1 MSESKSKLRVLDL
14 EPGTELFV
22 VNHRLERI
30 EKAVSP
36 GPGGALEYELE
47 PGIYKLRLRAGY
59 SMQDHLV
66 ALEGSQTLEFR
77 APRLEFK
84 SAAPLQG
91 TADFARPQRQSAHR
105 ISQQTQRELGQG
117 GGFFL
122 YISDP
127 DRRGRRPLAE
137 GVSLHD
143 LQGQPILNVPRAGRT
158 SPRSAP
164 EPWFALSASLEPG
177 SYRLR
182 VGTAQG
188 KLEQSVVV
196 CPGWQTQVF
205 LRRTPFWHNQRSQ
218 RAPNLFE
225 ASVLMLRLGEGFR
238 PERPDLRWTELAR
251 QGLSSGRAVLEP
263 SLIEQLLDQKLE
275 NPMLGLLGGHL
286 LLLGNPE
293 QGRLER
299 IVWRLRETLN
309 YPHPDVEALALRAGL
324 EVQPLS
330 TPPLLRSSWALWLQG
345 SLNHPELIPL
355 GSFPERISTAIAGS
369 GAWLVWQYRPQ
380 LDQPAPS
387 PGQDPVYR
395 QMKAQVS
402 GYLHR
407 LQQYTQLTQSER
419 SSLPQS
425 LSQLAQQLPPDPL
438 RPEMSSAQQLARAT
452 GLPLQSVK
460 RILEEEEQA

>member
-1 MSESKSKLRVLDL
+1 VSESKSRLRVLEL
-14 EPGTELFV
+14 EPGIELFV

-47 PGIYKLRLRAGY
+47 PGIYKLRFRAGY
-59 SMQDHLV
+59 SMEDHLV
-66 ALEGSQTLEFR
+66 ALEAGQTLEFR
-77 APRLEFK
+77 APRLAFK

-91 TADFARPQRQSAHR
+91 TADFAQPQRKSAHR

-127 DRRGRRPLAE
+127 DRRGRRPLAQ
-137 GVSLHD
+137 GVGPHD
-143 LQGQPILNVPRAGRT
+143 LQGQAILDVQKAGRS

-182 VGTAQG
+182 VDTAQG
-188 KLEQSVVV
+188 KLEHSVIV
-196 CPGWQTQVF
+196 CPGWQTQIF
-205 LRRTPFWHNQRSQ
+205 LRRTPFWHHQRSR

-225 ASVLMLRLGEGFR
+225 ASVLMLPLGEGFR
-238 PERPDLRWTELAR
+238 PDRPDLRWTELAR

-263 SLIEQLLDQKLE
+263 GLVDQLLDQKLE
-275 NPMLGLLGGHL
+275 NPMLSLLGGHL

-299 IVWRLRETLN
+299 IVRRLREILN
-309 YPHPDVEALALRAGL
+309 HPHPDVEALALRAGL
-324 EVQPLS
+324 EVEPLS
-330 TPPLLRSSWALWLQG
+330 APPLLRSSWALWLQG
-345 SLNHPELIPL
+345 SLKRPELIPL
-355 GSFPERISTAIAGS
+355 GSFPERISTAIAGG

-380 LDQPAPS
+380 LDRPASS
-387 PGQDPVYR
+387 PAQDPVYR

-407 LQQYTQLTQSER
+407 LQQYTQLTQPEPSPP
-419 SSLPQS
+419 PQS
-425 LSQLAQQLPPDPL
+425 LSQLAQQLPPDPAQ
-438 RPEMSSAQQLARAT
+438 PEMSPAQQLAQAT

-460 RILEEEEQA
+460 RILEEE